1 MTHKFGIIE
10 SAVKECI
17 ESAVKECIE
26 SAVKECIEIILVGV
40 WLHVFA
46 HYV

>member
-1 MTHKFGIIE
+1 MTHKFGI
-10 SAVKECI
+10 I